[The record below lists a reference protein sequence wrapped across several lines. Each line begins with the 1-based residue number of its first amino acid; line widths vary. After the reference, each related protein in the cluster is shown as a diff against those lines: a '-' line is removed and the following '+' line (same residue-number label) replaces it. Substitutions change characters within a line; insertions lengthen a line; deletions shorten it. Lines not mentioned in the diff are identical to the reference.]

1 MKKFLFPF
9 SVSFISFLAEILT
22 LLLKVIFYDS
32 FDFYLF
38 FAIAAIVFAVF
49 IISLSI
55 GIVVLYQFITKQNHF
70 YYQKFDL
77 INEENNLGIVNLSST
92 YRIVKVSKY
101 VKNLYPERLINRD
114 IFYLFP
120 QYKKTEDIPSKFEIK
135 RGNNWFEIN
144 FNKFDYWIS
153 YKDITLFKSIS
164 QGYENNSLVFAEIEV
179 DNLVSSNF
187 RSSDQDY
194 PKIKIFINDFF
205 EKLAQKFGFLYKEY
219 ADGRIMLVLHYETFM
234 IWQKNHFY
242 IFHEKNTKIDDTTQV
257 WFSVGFGIATTNL
270 VEIKRLANEALIFSK
285 ARGGNQVSIYP
296 YGKKPFS
303 YGSYSESLNH
313 HSLVKLKRIARILV
327 EKLEKID
334 KIIIYGHINSDLD
347 SFGSA
352 FVLGNF
358 LKRYAE
364 IIYKKKVNFYIQN
377 RTFDPTTTRFLSQSE
392 SIIKKEIFI
401 SPATSTKISL
411 ASKNNDTCLAIL
423 VDVSDLERI
432 ENPKA
437 FDHISLEN
445 VFIFDHHGIS
455 PKMQGLLELVH
466 DYIDVSSSSTCEIIT
481 HLILLTFHSDLKID
495 PEWAQILLNGIY
507 IDSAQLKK
515 TASSSTF
522 SAVSA
527 LVKWGAKTAKTAE
540 FLKLNESESKTIKE
554 ILENVVEIKEGFFLS
569 SLDREIDTD
578 LVAIACDQILL
589 VKNRQAAFVVAKLPQ
604 QKNYKMSARS
614 LETVNVQYIA
624 EQVGGG
630 GSFNSAAAYSTVE
643 TFSEFV
649 NNIKLAIKR
658 REYESNPN

>member
-9 SVSFISFLAEILT
+9 SISFISFLLEILT
-22 LLLKVIFYDS
+22 LLVKVIFYDS
-32 FDFYLF
+32 FEFYLF
-38 FAIAAIVFAVF
+38 LIVSVSIFVIF
-49 IISLSI
+49 VISLTI
-55 GIVVLYQFITKQNHF
+55 GIVLFYQFILKQNHF

-77 INEENNLGIVNLSST
+77 INEENNLGIINLSST
-92 YRIVKVSKY
+92 YKIVKVSKY
-101 VKNLYPERLINRD
+101 VKNLYPERLVNRD

-120 QYKKTEDIPSKFEIK
+120 QYKKTEDIPPKFEIK

-144 FNKFDYWIS
+144 FNKFAYWIS
-153 YKDITLFKSIS
+153 YRDITLFKSIS
-164 QGYENNSLVFAEIEV
+164 QGYENNSLVFAEVEV

-205 EKLAQKFGFLYKEY
+205 EKLAQKYGFLYKEY
-219 ADGRIMLVLHYETFM
+219 ADGRIMLVLHYETFA

-242 IFHEKNTKIDDTTQV
+242 IFRDTNTKIDETTEV
-257 WFSVGFGIATTNL
+257 WFSVGFGIGTTNL
-270 VEIKRLANEALIFSK
+270 VEVKRLANEALIFSK

-303 YGSYSESLNH
+303 YGSYSESLSH
-313 HSLVKLKRIARILV
+313 HSLVKLKRISRVLV

-334 KIIIYGHINSDLD
+334 NIIIYGHTNSDLD

-352 FVLGNF
+352 YVLGNF

-364 IIYKKKVNFYIQN
+364 VIYKKKINFYIQN
-377 RTFDPTTTRFLSQSE
+377 RTFDPTTTRFLSQADF
-392 SIIKKEIFI
+392 IIKKDLFI
-401 SPATSTKISL
+401 SPTVASKITL
-411 ASKNNDTCLAIL
+411 ASKNSDTCLAIL
-423 VDVSDLERI
+423 VDVSDVERI

-437 FDHISLEN
+437 FDHINLEN

-455 PKMQGLLELVH
+455 SKMQGLLELIH

-481 HLILLTFHSDLKID
+481 HLILLTFHSDLTMEQ
-495 PEWAQILLNGIY
+495 EWAQILLNGLY
-507 IDSAQLKK
+507 VDSAQLKK

-522 SAVSA
+522 AAVSA
-527 LVKWGAKTAKTAE
+527 LVRWGAKTAKTAE
-540 FLKLNESESKTIKE
+540 FLKLNENESKIIKE
-554 ILENVVEIKEGFFLS
+554 ILENTIEIKPGFFLS

-578 LVAIACDQILL
+578 LVSIACEQILL

-614 LETVNVQYIA
+614 LENVNVQYIA

-630 GSFNSAAAYSTVE
+630 GNFTSAAAYSTVE

-649 NNIKLAIKR
+649 ENIKLAIIR
-658 REYESNPN
+658 REYESNSN